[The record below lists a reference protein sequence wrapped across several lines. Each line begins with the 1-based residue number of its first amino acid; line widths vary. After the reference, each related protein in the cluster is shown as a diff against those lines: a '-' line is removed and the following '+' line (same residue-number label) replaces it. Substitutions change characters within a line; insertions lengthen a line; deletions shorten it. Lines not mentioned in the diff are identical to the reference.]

1 MKSADELRRLEQSIS
16 KSNAPSKTRP
26 VTEPL
31 FRSIGKEREPLPMQ
45 AEAEDEVEEDSV
57 EAKVDP
63 RKYIHTLRSSI
74 PTETNST
81 STNTS
86 LNPTV
91 GKV

>member
-1 MKSADELRRLEQSIS
+1 
-16 KSNAPSKTRP
+16 
-26 VTEPL
+26 
-31 FRSIGKEREPLPMQ
+31 MQ